1 MRPVS
6 LLAALTVAALG
17 TEAVVPPGAHA
28 QSPEPVVWRIMS
40 ARRCAR
46 ADTLFGRYWRSH
58 ASIIRVFY
66 SQRRDTTTIRNP
78 DRRLMWEPGATRLV
92 RVETAIRIPGRMQT
106 MDSARIE
113 LSLSFADSLYRTSE
127 QAALD
132 LVIDDTAHIRIEAP
146 QVDYPV
152 VTARRGIP
160 LVVTTLLTAEQ
171 SFLLARARWLT
182 GSMGPF
188 PFSFKD
194 WELWEVNA
202 IYRASFCGI
211 DQ

>member
-1 MRPVS
+1 MRPMS
-6 LLAALTVAALG
+6 LVAAL
-17 TEAVVPPGAHA
+17 AVAAVGSQAVLPPGALA
-28 QSPEPVVWRIMS
+28 QAPEPVVWRVMS

-46 ADTLFGRYWRSH
+46 SDTLFGRYWRSH

-66 SQRRDTTTIRNP
+66 SQRRDTTTIRTP
-78 DRRLMWEPGATRLV
+78 DRGLMWEPGATRLV
-92 RVETAIRIPGRMQT
+92 RVETAIRIPGRMRT
-106 MDSARIE
+106 VDSAQIE

-127 QAALD
+127 QAPLE
-132 LVIDDTAHIRIEAP
+132 LVIDDTVHIRIEAP

-160 LVVTTLLTAEQ
+160 LVVTALLSKEQ
-171 SFLLARARWLT
+171 SLALARARWLT
-182 GSMGPF
+182 GTMGPF

-194 WELWEVNA
+194 WEIWEINA

-211 DQ
+211 E